1 MSIAVINANQQRYI
15 TIKLEDASM
24 KDIRRIDSVQRKFT
38 KRIPGMSELT
48 YSLLKVLCLKSLL

>member
-48 YSLLKVLCLKSLL
+48 YSRLKVLCLKSLL